1 MLLKNAI
8 FPVCSCFLAA
18 NLLSTFMYL
27 IALEHAEKG
36 IEMTYQVISG
46 RPASHPTGYSLID
59 FPIAKLQLKVFGS
72 HLQSSSALLQP
83 YLCPEHSYR
92 KTEERMFQLMLCPLF
107 QYWGRKVG
115 IERPKPA

>member
-1 MLLKNAI
+1 LKNDI
-8 FPVCSCFLAA
+8 FPVCSCFLVAT
-18 NLLSTFMYL
+18 LVSMFCHL
-27 IALEHAEKG
+27 IVLDQSERERRA
-36 IEMTYQVISG
+36 YQVISG